1 MAAWENPICR
11 GAPHFV
17 IAYIPEGNPGV
28 TTDAIIA
35 LTHFDIVAPFGI
47 GTCWSGVLS
56 IATASYKPLQKAL
69 GLPVGLKYAYA
80 LMFGYPQS
88 KNYNI
93 KAESPGHVAVVVALR
108 II

>member
-1 MAAWENPICR
+1 MGLYDGCLGKPDLPRCTALR
-11 GAPHFV
+11 YRLHSR
-17 IAYIPEGNPGV
+17 GNPGV

-69 GLPVGLKYAYA
+69 GFRLD
-80 LMFGYPQS
+80 
-88 KNYNI
+88 
-93 KAESPGHVAVVVALR
+93 
-108 II
+108 